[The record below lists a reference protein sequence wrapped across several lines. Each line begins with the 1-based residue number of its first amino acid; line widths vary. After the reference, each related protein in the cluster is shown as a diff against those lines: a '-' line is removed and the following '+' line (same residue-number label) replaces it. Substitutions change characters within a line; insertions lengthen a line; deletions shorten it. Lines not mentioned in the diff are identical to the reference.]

1 MITGGNE
8 ELVRDV
14 KGNFQAAQISDKL
27 KALLVIAGKV
37 QQGGKYVTSGDVEQA
52 RRLGATDEEIHDTV
66 LIAAAF
72 CMYNRCVDGLATA
85 ASDDPEFYRNRAA
98 QICQDGYV
106 QVNKE
111 FQSTQ
116 GH

>member
-1 MITGGNE
+1 
-8 ELVRDV
+8 
-14 KGNFQAAQISDKL
+14 
-27 KALLVIAGKV
+27 
-37 QQGGKYVTSGDVEQA
+37 
-52 RRLGATDEEIHDTV
+52 
-66 LIAAAF
+66 
-72 CMYNRCVDGLATA
+72 MYNRCVDGLATA

-116 GH
+116 GR